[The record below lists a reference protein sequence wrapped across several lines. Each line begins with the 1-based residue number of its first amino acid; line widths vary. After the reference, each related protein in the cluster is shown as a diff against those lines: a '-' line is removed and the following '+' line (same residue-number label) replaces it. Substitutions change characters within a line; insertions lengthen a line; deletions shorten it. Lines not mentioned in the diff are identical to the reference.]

1 MWCANCMQET
11 LNECQT
17 ERNGYGRGS
26 EHQVQT
32 INNEQYQYGHRQP
45 NGRLSSSIREVE
57 NERGTFDSKNFKAGF
72 TQNEYLG
79 IPQGKNN
86 EDTDSSRSNMGPRAQ
101 IMVEPLCDND
111 HKHMKKR
118 QEVEDLRA
126 SPSRLDRLEK
136 SLNNQKQANFNPMNQ
151 EE

>member
-1 MWCANCMQET
+1 
-11 LNECQT
+11 
-17 ERNGYGRGS
+17 
-26 EHQVQT
+26 
-32 INNEQYQYGHRQP
+32 
-45 NGRLSSSIREVE
+45 
-57 NERGTFDSKNFKAGF
+57 
-72 TQNEYLG
+72 
-79 IPQGKNN
+79 
-86 EDTDSSRSNMGPRAQ
+86 MGPRAQ